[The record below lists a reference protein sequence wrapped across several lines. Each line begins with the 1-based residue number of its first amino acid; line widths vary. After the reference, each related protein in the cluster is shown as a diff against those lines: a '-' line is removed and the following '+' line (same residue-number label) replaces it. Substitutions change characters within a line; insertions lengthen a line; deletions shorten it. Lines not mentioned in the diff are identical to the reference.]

1 MLIDFHTHAFPDVL
15 AERAIASLS
24 QGGGISPYTKG
35 KVSDLIE
42 KMDEDGVDKSV
53 VLSIATKPT
62 QETNVN
68 NFAISLLENP
78 RLIPFGSV
86 YPGSETSIFEIE
98 RLKKA
103 GIKGIKFHPEYQNFD
118 VMDERVF
125 PAYEKCGELGM
136 IVIFHAGGD
145 VAFKAPYHSDPER
158 LNGLCGMFPKTKFVF
173 AHMGGYDMWQ
183 SAAEKYKRHDNMY
196 LDTSIINTVAIIDNS
211 VAKQIISNVGIDH
224 ILFGSDM
231 PWARA
236 NHSKNKLL
244 ELGLSDEDLRVIF
257 SENAKQLLS
266 L

>member
-1 MLIDFHTHAFPDVL
+1 MLIDFHSHAFPDTL

-24 QGGGISPYTKG
+24 QGGGISPYAKG

-42 KMDEDGVDKSV
+42 IMDEDGVDKSV
-53 VLSIATKPT
+53 VLSIATKPS

-86 YPGSETSIFEIE
+86 YPGSETSLSEIE
-98 RLKKA
+98 RLKMA
-103 GIKGIKFHPEYQNFD
+103 GIKGIKFHPEYQCFD
-118 VMDERVF
+118 VMDEKVF
-125 PAYEKCGELGM
+125 PAYEKCAELGM
-136 IVIFHAGGD
+136 VVLFHAGGD
-145 VAFKAPYHSDPER
+145 VAFKPPFHSDPER
-158 LNGLCGMFPKTKFVF
+158 LNSLCDMFPKTTFVF
-173 AHMGGYDMWQ
+173 AHMGGYDMWED
-183 SAAEKYKRHDNMY
+183 AAEKYKRHDNMY

-236 NHSKNKLL
+236 NHSRNKLL
-244 ELGLSDEDLRVIF
+244 ELGLSDEDLRLIF